1 MGEGGLRVLSGSLCE
16 AVGRRNVSDSSL
28 VSQSGRT
35 QLVLSRS
42 LAETFGL
49 VVKRRRQREASVAR

>member
-1 MGEGGLRVLSGSLCE
+1 MCD
-16 AVGRRNVSDSSL
+16 AVGLRNVSDSSL

-42 LAETFGL
+42 LAEMFRL
-49 VVKRRRQREASVAR
+49 AVKRRRQSEASVAR

>member
-1 MGEGGLRVLSGSLCE
+1 MCD

-28 VSQSGRT
+28 VSESGRT

-42 LAETFGL
+42 LAETFRL
-49 VVKRRRQREASVAR
+49 AVQRRSEASVAR